1 MRAFENFMEYKTR
14 VPVRGAIML
23 NENMDSVV
31 LVKGWKKGASWSFP
45 RGKIAKDEDDLTCAI
60 REVYEET
67 GLELDTAGLVPGKKD
82 VKSIDVDMRDQNMK
96 LFVFRNVPMDT
107 QFAPRTRKEISKIQW
122 WALSDLPAFRKKG
135 NQQENTP
142 ALSPNKFYMVAPFL
156 VHLRKWVIEQKKKD
170 AKEAKRTTSNQYLA
184 AANTVTDDFLTE
196 EDQGAESAAQ
206 ASTYESTP
214 APELDTLEGATAA
227 LSRLLKIQPATE
239 GLQAEAVAQE
249 ANSKGTGSALLALL
263 HSKPAASTQPTP
275 VDAPPR
281 TPMEH
286 IDTNPSMPKTPH
298 HYPPR
303 PPPFSSMPPPPNFP
317 IQPQDDTF
325 SYQLP
330 HTQNLHQQNRTP
342 NFQRNHNVGNQ
353 NDPRAPT
360 NPHHYQP
367 QHLIHPQ
374 PLPPHV
380 QKAVFTGG
388 PVHAPAMPQPAHQ
401 TSAPRLQST
410 VSIAVSNP
418 QFPGLHAPMV
428 PASVEPKPKLTAHS
442 LAMLDAFKSRD
453 RAAIVPTQSDLSLRG
468 FPPPPVVPKTQIQ
481 ELPAAE
487 AQHHPQAH
495 PPPPIFVQPH
505 NGVLEKSALTPKQP
519 ISESQKS
526 ALLNIFKSPTPSTAS
541 LAVPLSATALPTNG
555 TPSAVELSAVE
566 PLSANALTTSALLND
581 RRTPDHMVVPD
592 TLPIFNPESK
602 LPYHATSILSRPVIE
617 KKDEGQLKPVNGGT
631 KRNIG
636 KAPARVS
643 EIPTVTQSPAKFQP
657 QILKRPVASSP
668 RAIPSPTA
676 LPMSPPTLLNHA
688 SSARTPVQATSHQ
701 QSLLSLFAKAQTPV
715 VTSPSQGEFT
725 SVNQNLPQLK
735 PTGRSRV
742 GSLASGSGDGGASR
756 RGSQTPIS
764 PADRGF
770 LLSYLDDVVAK
781 GSQR

>member
-67 GLELDTAGLVPGKKD
+67 GLELHTAGLVPPKKD

-142 ALSPNKFYMVAPFL
+142 AISASKFYMVAPFL

-170 AKEAKRTTSNQYLA
+170 AKEAKRTASNQYLA

-196 EDQGAESAAQ
+196 EEQGAESAAQ
-206 ASTYESTP
+206 ASTYEITP

-227 LSRLLKIQPATE
+227 LSRLLKIQPATQ

-249 ANSKGTGSALLALL
+249 ANSKASGSALLALL
-263 HSKPAASTQPTP
+263 HSKPAGSTQPTP
-275 VDAPPR
+275 VEAPPR

-286 IDTNPSMPKTPH
+286 IETNPPMPRTPH
-298 HYPPR
+298 HYQPK
-303 PPPFSSMPPPPNFP
+303 PPPFSSMPPPPTFP
-317 IQPQDDTF
+317 IQRQDDAF

-330 HTQNLHQQNRTP
+330 HIQNGHQQNRTP
-342 NFQRNHNVGNQ
+342 NFQPNHHAGNQ
-353 NDPRAPT
+353 NVQRAPL

-388 PVHAPAMPQPAHQ
+388 PVHAPAMPQPAQ
-401 TSAPRLQST
+401 QAPGPQLQHT
-410 VSIAVSNP
+410 VSVTVNSP

-428 PASVEPKPKLTAHS
+428 PATMQQKQKLTAHS
-442 LAMLDAFKSRD
+442 LAMLQAFKGRD
-453 RAAIVPTQSDLSLRG
+453 QAAVAPIQADLPLRG
-468 FPPPPVVPKTQIQ
+468 FPPQPVAPRTQIQ

-487 AQHHPQAH
+487 AQHYPQAH

-505 NGVLEKSALTPKQP
+505 NGILEKSALTPKQP
-519 ISESQKS
+519 ISESQRS
-526 ALLNIFKSPTPSTAS
+526 ALLNIFKSPTASAAS

-566 PLSANALTTSALLND
+566 PLSANAPTTSALLND
-581 RRTPDHMVVPD
+581 RRTPDHMAVPE
-592 TLPIFNPESK
+592 TLPIFSQEST
-602 LPYHATSILSRPVIE
+602 LPHQVTSILSRPTKE
-617 KKDEGQLKPVNGGT
+617 KKDESQPKPVNGRT
-631 KRNIG
+631 KRSSG
-636 KAPARVS
+636 KVPVRAS
-643 EIPTVTQSPAKFQP
+643 EIPLVTKSPARFQP
-657 QILKRPVASSP
+657 QILKRPVANSP
-668 RAIPSPTA
+668 KTALSPTVA
-676 LPMSPPTLLNHA
+676 AFSPPALLNHT
-688 SSARTPVQATSHQ
+688 SSARTPVQSTTHQ

-715 VTSPSQGEFT
+715 TTLPIQGDLNAA
-725 SVNQNLPQLK
+725 NQKLPPLQS
-735 PTGRSRV
+735 TGRSRV
-742 GSLASGSGDGGASR
+742 GSLASGAGDGAASR